1 AWDVSTR
8 QVYRSHLK
16 SYLIFVYS
24 HDLDPEPNE
33 TTLALFVAY
42 MSQYIKPSS
51 VESYLTG
58 IAHYLAPYYPKVY
71 NWRTAQ
77 IVHQTLQGCKKL
89 YNTPIQRKRALT
101 LHDLSLITS
110 YFDTSDNYDDRLF
123 IAILLIGFYGLL
135 RLGELVYPNDIR
147 LDNTRK
153 MVHRDTLTLVA
164 SSLQFQLPYHK
175 ADRYFEGNVVLI
187 RRNSGITD
195 PIRAMARYIV
205 LRDHK
210 FARYNDLWVREDGH
224 SLRSGGAT
232 FLAER
237 GVRLDIIQ
245 ALGRWSSDTF
255 R

>member
-1 AWDVSTR
+1 
-8 QVYRSHLK
+8 
-16 SYLIFVYS
+16 
-24 HDLDPEPNE
+24 
-33 TTLALFVAY
+33 

-71 NWRTAQ
+71 DWRTAQ

-89 YNTPIQRKRALT
+89 YNTPIHRKRALT
-101 LHDLSLITS
+101 LHDLSLITNH
-110 YFDTSDNYDDRLF
+110 FDTSDSYDDRLF

-147 LDNTRK
+147 LDNPQK
-153 MVHRDTLTLVA
+153 MIHRHTLTLIA

-175 ADRYFEGNVVLI
+175 ADRYFEGNVVII

-195 PIRAMARYIV
+195 PIRAMAHYIV

-210 FARYNDLWVREDGH
+210 FARYDDLWIREDGIRPRRKWFLDKLALFKLSDVAGH

-232 FLAER
+232 LLAER

-255 R
+255 CSYIRVHPSLLHAAISQQS